1 MHMNICLSRQ
11 EPSHGGEREKSKH
24 SLCSWWLCGRSS
36 RPPKARSSRL
46 PSIPPPRR
54 RQPGAW
60 GHRHWKCVFTTS
72 LFVGKCGCGCSVV
85 GAWGQAGIAA
95 MVPISAC
102 QHTCVLD
109 TGGLLVPLQQAA
121 EGREKAAA
129 VGSSVLLP
137 GPDNITHIYS
147 TRWEYLDGTSSRSIL
162 QYYRGSHDPAICA
175 PYAGRAVF
183 HPSNGSLLLEDV
195 QESDSGIYKVTV
207 NAGDRESLKILLE
220 VLMEG
225 WRDWWDIVYPLPPA
239 ESTSGTFMRETRQS
253 QRSSAQQEP
262 VSRPQLQS
270 SSLVA
275 QATGEVLCDVVEGRV
290 DAITWKKDGQ
300 PLPPDRGFYLSNSFS
315 VLYLRSAKKSDCGSY
330 SCNASNR
337 ISWQETSLN
346 VTVAGLSPP
355 LQDALRIAV
364 VAVVFA
370 AVSGWGLIFPVCQ
383 SEKLRIRGELWRWL
397 SAYTCGLVCIA
408 SILAG
413 TAGILWMREEGPSIA
428 IILPEIA
435 LTYVMVVNFVVSATV
450 TFQPTKL
457 TQLKSKTAQRMMGY
471 AAPGGVVSVVL
482 TTSFLIKN
490 IHHRHEEGCT
500 DFVDVTA
507 LTVSTAAVSALP
519 LLAIFLCYLSFC
531 RSHDSGVA
539 EGP

>member
-1 MHMNICLSRQ
+1 MHMNICLSGQ

-24 SLCSWWLCGRSS
+24 SLCSWWVCARSS
-36 RPPKARSSRL
+36 RPPQARSSRL

-60 GHRHWKCVFTTS
+60 GHRRWKRVFMTS
-72 LFVGKCGCGCSVV
+72 LFVGKHGCGCSVV

-95 MVPISAC
+95 AGP
-102 QHTCVLD
+102 HLR
-109 TGGLLVPLQQAA
+109 LLVPLQQAA

-147 TRWEYLDGTSSRSIL
+147 TQWEYLDGTSSRTIL
-162 QYYRGSHDPAICA
+162 QYYRGSHDPAIRT

-183 HPSNGSLLLEDV
+183 HPSDGSLLLEDV

-220 VLMEG
+220 VLK
-225 WRDWWDIVYPLPPA
+225 
-239 ESTSGTFMRETRQS
+239 
-253 QRSSAQQEP
+253 P
-262 VSRPQLQS
+262 VSRPQLRS

-275 QATGEVLCDVVEGRV
+275 QATGKVLCDVAEGRV

-300 PLPPDRGFYLSNSFS
+300 PLPPDRAFYLSDSFS

-346 VTVAGLSPP
+346 ITVAGLSPP

-370 AVSGWGLIFPVCQ
+370 AVSGWGLVFPVCQ

-435 LTYVMVVNFVVSATV
+435 LTYVMVVTFLVSATV
-450 TFQPTKL
+450 TFQPTNL

-519 LLAIFLCYLSFC
+519 LLTIFLCYHTTQGWLKDRDSSWADKERSFEMSQPSSKDAVSTC
-531 RSHDSGVA
+531 
-539 EGP
+539 